1 MLEEASEE
9 TLALIKKL
17 DGIMNYDEDVD
28 KFKTTLSSIAPKVV
42 RYIVIVIVKLISAIS
57 FLVKLISAISLTLVL
72 HLPPGGPNKLRRK
85 LQWKPASPRH

>member
-17 DGIMNYDEDVD
+17 DDIMNYDEDVD

-42 RYIVIVIVKLISAIS
+42 RHIACSLHSKTNIS
-57 FLVKLISAISLTLVL
+57 
-72 HLPPGGPNKLRRK
+72 N
-85 LQWKPASPRH
+85 

>member
-17 DGIMNYDEDVD
+17 DDIMNYDEDVD

-42 RYIVIVIVKLISAIS
+42 RYIAI
-57 FLVKLISAISLTLVL
+57 ACSLKSNQYQQNL
-72 HLPPGGPNKLRRK
+72 
-85 LQWKPASPRH
+85 